1 MKKLFTFL
9 SFLTPLGMFA
19 QVGETAFITEG
30 TNFFI
35 CIVAGLLL
43 AMGFQVLLT
52 SLSVAAGITAVGD
65 IRKKAHKSKNK
76 SDQKNKQDR
85 DDREHRDNKK
95 EYYKKQDNK
104 QGKNSKHYEE
114 DDDDGMN
121 PVEKVSAGLG
131 AWTMITTSIA
141 LFFASLLA
149 VKLGLIGANFI
160 GATLGLV
167 IWAAFFMIITYL
179 EINTVASLVGGLA
192 STVKS
197 SLSSA
202 GSVFSKSQESVAKDV
217 AITKSKQD
225 AKEMRKQ
232 FEKLFNTHDID
243 KKIDDYVKQ
252 LKPQHIDINNL
263 KKQIKDLLTDIQ
275 VTEKADFEHADS
287 IKKLI
292 LEEADKSSLSKEDK
306 QAVKEHVSGLKNIA
320 QSNASPQEKAKAG
333 IEELTPAD
341 RDQINKYQDQIK
353 KALQNTNNQEL
364 QPDKLEQD
372 LKRILNEPKSA
383 SSIAKSKASA
393 MDRDTL
399 VKLLASQNMSEQEAE
414 KRVSQ
419 AEKVLNKVSS
429 FFNDTKSKASS
440 SSQDASKKKDDMV
453 AKVKGMFAG
462 GGGGSSMNPQQIFS
476 DFKAIFSDSAAGP
489 DLKYRL
495 EHYNKEEM
503 TTMIVERT
511 SMSRADAEPLAE
523 KIVSA
528 RDSVIEKAYEV
539 EMKVREKVEAAQ
551 EKALMVAEESRQ
563 AAATAA
569 WWLVATAVVSAAASA
584 FGGMLALEGLI

>member
-1 MKKLFTFL
+1 MLIKKDH
-9 SFLTPLGMFA
+9 SK
-19 QVGETAFITEG
+19 
-30 TNFFI
+30 
-35 CIVAGLLL
+35 
-43 AMGFQVLLT
+43 
-52 SLSVAAGITAVGD
+52 D
-65 IRKKAHKSKNK
+65 HKHKEN
-76 SDQKNKQDR
+76 DR
-85 DDREHRDNKK
+85 DREHRDNKEAYYNKTESNK
-95 EYYKKQDNK
+95 ERQEKYKD
-104 QGKNSKHYEE
+104 H
-114 DDDDGMN
+114 DDDGMN
-121 PVEKVSAGLG
+121 PVEKVSTGLG

-141 LFFASLLA
+141 LFFASLFA
-149 VKLGLIGANFI
+149 VKLGLIGANFV

-202 GSVFSKSQESVAKDV
+202 GSVFSKSQESISKEVAK
-217 AITKSKQD
+217 TKAKQD

-243 KKIDDYVKQ
+243 KKVDEYVKQ
-252 LKPQHIDINNL
+252 LKPQHIDIKNL
-263 KKQIKDLLTDIQ
+263 KKQIKDLLTDLQ

-306 QAVKEHVSGLKNIA
+306 QAVKEHVNGLKDIA

-341 RDQINKYQDQIK
+341 REQIDKYQEEIR
-353 KALQNTNNQEL
+353 KALQNTNNREL
-364 QPDKLEQD
+364 QPEKLEED

-383 SSIAKSKASA
+383 TSIAKAKASA
-393 MDRDTL
+393 LDRDTL
-399 VKLLASQNMSEQEAE
+399 VKLLASQNMSEQEAD

-429 FFNDTKSKASS
+429 FFSDTKDKANNTT
-440 SSQDASKKKDDMV
+440 QDASRKKDDMV
-453 AKVKGMFAG
+453 AKVKAMFAG
-462 GGGGSSMNPQQIFS
+462 GGMNLNQIYT
-476 DFKAIFSDSAAGP
+476 DFQSIFNDAGAGP
-489 DLKYRL
+489 DLTYRL

-503 TTMIVERT
+503 TNMIVTRT
-511 SMSRADAEPLAE
+511 SMTRAEAEPIAE

-528 RDSVIEKAYEV
+528 RDAVVEKAYEV
-539 EMKVREKVEAAQ
+539 EIKVREKIEEAQ
-551 EKALMVAEESRQ
+551 EKALMLAEESRQ
-563 AAATAA
+563 AAANAA

-584 FGGMLALEGLI
+584 VGGMLALEGII

>member
-1 MKKLFTFL
+1 MFTVFTIL
-9 SFLTPLGMFA
+9 SPLGAFA
-19 QVGETAFITEG
+19 QMGETAIVLEN
-30 TNFFI
+30 TNFFV
-35 CIVAGLLL
+35 CIVAGVLL
-43 AMGFQVLLT
+43 ALGFQLLLT
-52 SLSVAAGITAVGD
+52 SLSVAGGITAVGN
-65 IRKKAHKSKNK
+65 IRKKVHKTGHDKEHRENRK
-76 SDQKNKQDR
+76 
-85 DDREHRDNKK
+85 DDRKREDHEYKDNKK
-95 EYYKKQDNK
+95 QYYKKDDHK
-104 QGKNSKHYEE
+104 KHRHYE
-114 DDDDGMN
+114 DNDDDGMN
-121 PVEKVSAGLG
+121 PVEKVSTGLG

-141 LFFASLLA
+141 LFFASLFA

-167 IWAAFFMIITYL
+167 IWASFFMIITYL

-197 SLSSA
+197 SLTSV
-202 GSVFSKSQESVAKDV
+202 GSVFSKSQESVSKDV
-217 AITKSKQD
+217 ARTK
-225 AKEMRKQ
+225 AKEEAKQMRKQ

-243 KKIDDYVKQ
+243 KKVDDYVKQ
-252 LKPQHIDINNL
+252 LKPQHIDIKNL
-263 KKQIKDLLTDIQ
+263 KKQIKDLITDLQ

-306 QAVKEHVSGLKNIA
+306 QAVKEHVNGLKDIA
-320 QSNASPQEKAKAG
+320 QSDASPQEKAKAG

-341 RDQINKYQDQIK
+341 REQINKYQDEIK
-353 KALQNTNNQEL
+353 KALQNTNNSEL

-383 SSIAKSKASA
+383 TSIAKAKASA

-399 VKLLASQNMSEQEAE
+399 VKLLASQNMSEQEAD

-419 AEKVLNKVSS
+419 AEKVLNKVSV
-429 FFNDTKSKASS
+429 FFSDTKDKADSTTR
-440 SSQDASKKKDDMV
+440 DASRKKDDMI
-453 AKVKGMFAG
+453 ARVKAMFAG
-462 GGGGSSMNPQQIFS
+462 GAMDLNQIYD
-476 DFKAIFSDSAAGP
+476 DFQAIFNDSGAGP

-503 TTMIVERT
+503 TNMIVRRT
-511 SMSRADAEPLAE
+511 SMSRAEAEPIAE

-528 RDSVIEKAYEV
+528 RDAVVEKAYEV
-539 EMKVREKVEAAQ
+539 EIKVREKVEEAQ
-551 EKALMVAEESRQ
+551 EKAIMLAEESRQ
-563 AAATAA
+563 AAANAA

-584 FGGMLALEGLI
+584 AGGMLALEGLI